1 MFGET
6 LTTVKSTFADYLAL
20 TKPKIM
26 LLVVVSGMTA
36 GFMEGSLVHRPFDFF
51 LAILALYLTGGSAN
65 AFNHFFERNKDA
77 QMIRTKKKRPL
88 PSGRMKPS
96 HALIFAITIGTIG
109 VLIYGLY
116 FNWLSALLSFSTI
129 FFYAIIYTLLL
140 KPNTYHNTV
149 IGGAAGAMAP
159 VGIWA
164 AASGTM
170 DITPWTLFLIIFFW
184 SPPHF
189 WALAVSLRDDYAAA
203 NFKMLPVMKGESE
216 TLKQVWIFSIIL
228 FLVSMTPILVKS
240 GILYFVIAIVFG
252 IPFLKKAWIA
262 RRTAQSK
269 AIWGVFHYSILY
281 LFILLV
287 GLVLDSFLNY
297 PLL

>member
-1 MFGET
+1 MSHSF
-6 LTTVKSTFADYLAL
+6 KQTFSDYLAL

-26 LLVVVSGMTA
+26 LLVVVSGITA
-36 GFMEGSLVHRPFDFF
+36 GFMEGSLIHRPFDFV
-51 LAILALYLTGGSAN
+51 LAIVALYLTGGSAN

-77 QMIRTKKKRPL
+77 QMLRTRKKRPL
-88 PSGRMKPS
+88 PSGRLKPA
-96 HALIFAITIGTIG
+96 HALVFALVIGTVG

-116 FNWLSALLSFSTI
+116 FNWLSAFLSFSTI

-164 AASGTM
+164 AATGSL

-203 NFKMLPVMKGESE
+203 HFKMLPVMKGEKE
-216 TLKQVWIFSIIL
+216 TLKQVWIFSILL
-228 FLVSMTPILVKS
+228 FLVSITPVLVKS
-240 GILYFVIAIVFG
+240 GILYLIIAIVVG

-262 RRTAQSK
+262 RRTTQSK

-281 LFILLV
+281 LFVLFI
-287 GLVLDSFLNY
+287 GLVIDSFIYIRLF
-297 PLL
+297 

>member
-1 MFGET
+1 MT
-6 LTTVKSTFADYLAL
+6 LSLKQILSDYLAL

-26 LLVVVSGMTA
+26 LLVVVSGITA
-36 GFMEGSLVHRPFDFF
+36 GFMEGSLIHRPFDFL
-51 LAILALYLTGGSAN
+51 LAIVALYLTGGSAN

-77 QMIRTKKKRPL
+77 QMVRTRKKRPL
-88 PSGRMKPS
+88 PSGRMKPA
-96 HALIFAITIGTIG
+96 HALMFAITIGTIG
-109 VLIYGLY
+109 VLIYGFY

-164 AASGTM
+164 AASGRL

-189 WALAVSLRDDYAAA
+189 WALAVSLRNDYAAA

-216 TLKQVWIFSIIL
+216 TLKQVWLFSILL
-228 FLVSMTPILVKS
+228 FLVSITPVLVKS
-240 GILYFVIAIVFG
+240 GILYLVIAIVVG
-252 IPFLKKAWIA
+252 IPFLKKAKIA
-262 RRTAQSK
+262 RRTANSK
-269 AIWGVFHYSILY
+269 DIWGVFHYSIMY
-281 LFILLV
+281 LFVLLV
-287 GLVLDSFLNY
+287 GLVLDSFFNF
-297 PLL
+297 PIF